1 MDLPTG
7 TGWPDMAGP
16 NAAER
21 AGLLLDLIPW
31 VERRGTDGASIDEL
45 SAMFKYPAAALVAD
59 LTEVVNFVTGD
70 RYGLYGDLVFDV
82 AVADGRVWVN
92 RNDLLG
98 RPLSVDRAAMAAAV
112 AAGRAV
118 AAQVADGGDPE
129 AGMDPLARAVA
140 KLAVALGT
148 ESEAV
153 EVRLRSAAD
162 GYLEVIQQAISAG
175 RCVELTYHSYGRDVE
190 GTRVVE
196 PHRCLYDGFWYLT
209 AHCRTAGA
217 TRSFRLDRVRQAVV
231 VDQPFTPPEDIKASM
246 DGIPVDGSLPEVV
259 LDLDDSARW
268 VADQYPNRGVDE
280 VDGGIR
286 VVIPVTAE
294 GWLERLLLRLGPAA
308 RVVEAPTGLGDDL
321 RRSAAVRIL
330 DRYS

>member
-1 MDLPTG
+1 
-7 TGWPDMAGP
+7 MAGP

-21 AGLLLDLIPW
+21 AGRLLDLIPW
-31 VERRGTDGASIDEL
+31 VAKRGTTGASIEDL
-45 SAMFKYPAAALVAD
+45 SAMFDYPVPSLVAD

-82 AVADGRVWVN
+82 AVSDGRVWVN
-92 RNDLLG
+92 RDQLLG
-98 RPLSVDRAAMAAAV
+98 RPLSVNRAAMAAAV

-118 AAQVADGGDPE
+118 ANQLPDGADPE
-129 AGMDPLARAVA
+129 AGMEPLARAVA

-153 EVRLRSAAD
+153 EVRLRSSAD
-162 GYLEVIQQAISAG
+162 GYLEVIQEAISTG
-175 RCVELTYHSYGRDVE
+175 RCGELTYHSYGRDVE

-209 AHCRTAGA
+209 AHCRSAGA
-217 TRSFRLDRVRQAVV
+217 MRSFRLDRVRHAAVV
-231 VDQPFTPPEDIKASM
+231 DESFSPPEDLGASM

-259 LDLDDSARW
+259 LELHDSARW
-268 VADQYPNRGVDE
+268 VADQYPNRGVTE
-280 VDGGIR
+280 IEGGIS

-294 GWLERLLLRLGPAA
+294 RWLERLLLRLGPAA
-308 RVVEAPTGLGDDL
+308 RVVTAPDGLGDDL
-321 RRSAAVRIL
+321 RQASATRIL
-330 DRYS
+330 DRYQ